1 MSALLKISGLWAL
14 DTSSSPEHLL
24 QQADLAAILFPRGN
38 GRGRWRGTGQ
48 SLSGILFADDK
59 VLYGDVMVVHPWS
72 TQVIPHSL
80 QFWPFFFSFFLL
92 FPPVVRQRV
101 TSTSSGCWGQMARSG
116 SGSWEKVPATSRMK
130 RSLRSWLQRERG
142 CRRSGK
148 PRNSGERCHRVLRWG
163 EGAGAWTR
171 RLGVGSN

>member
-80 QFWPFFFSFFLL
+80 QF
-92 FPPVVRQRV
+92 
-101 TSTSSGCWGQMARSG
+101 
-116 SGSWEKVPATSRMK
+116 
-130 RSLRSWLQRERG
+130 
-142 CRRSGK
+142 
-148 PRNSGERCHRVLRWG
+148 
-163 EGAGAWTR
+163 
-171 RLGVGSN
+171 